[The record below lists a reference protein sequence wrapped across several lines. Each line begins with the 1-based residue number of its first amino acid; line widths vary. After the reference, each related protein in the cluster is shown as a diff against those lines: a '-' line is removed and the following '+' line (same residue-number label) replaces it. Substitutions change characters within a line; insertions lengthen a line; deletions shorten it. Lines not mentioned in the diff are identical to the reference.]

1 MRKAVIIILA
11 LVVAL
16 GTLPVT
22 FACYNGGWGNW
33 NWFWK
38 PQQPVYCCP
47 TYCNLNFFSVDASDN
62 EDVKDVADTNACITG
77 CGKTITITI
86 DNAYPGYEGIID
98 FCVKN
103 TGTLAATITGITIDN
118 PNAGYLQLDLTGAV
132 QVGTVVSPCSPKCGQ
147 LVVYGIPQ
155 LEDAENRTFTFD
167 ITIDY
172 SCTCVPQNCE
182 TAYAYGCSYCHCY
195 ATCFSHWGFSQW
207 GWTNGQL
214 GPGCY
219 TFDIYAGAAQCNISK
234 GKKVGYLTISYNG
247 STAVVTYHMYS
258 GYKMDETHLYV
269 GCNPLPS
276 KNGSDTVAP
285 GQYPYSHDL
294 SNASTDTYTVT
305 GLSGK
310 IYIIAHAVVCG
321 NSGYGGFG
329 GYGDGGG
336 YGGCGGCG
344 GR

>member
-132 QVGTVVSPCSPKCGQ
+132 QVGTVVQPCNPKCGQ

-155 LEDAENRTFTFD
+155 LEDAENRTFTFE

-172 SCTCVPQNCE
+172 DCTCTPNCE
-182 TAYAYGCSYCHCY
+182 TAYAYGGYCY
-195 ATCFSHWGFSQW
+195 AHCFLTDYLGQSFGNW
-207 GWTNGQL
+207 GWTNGPL
-214 GPGCY
+214 TPRY
-219 TFDIYAGAAQCNISK
+219 SAYVFDIYAGAAQCNLYK
-234 GKKVGYLTISYNG
+234 GKRVGTLTVNYNG
-247 STAVVTYHMYS
+247 SKAFVTYNMFY
-258 GYKMDETHLYV
+258 GYKMDKTHLYV
-269 GCNPLPS
+269 GNEPWPR
-276 KNGSDTVAP
+276 KNGVYTVAP

-294 SNASTDTYTVT
+294 NNASTDWYEIT
-305 GLSGK
+305 GLSGN
-310 IYIIAHAVVCG
+310 IYIIAHAEVCW
-321 NSGYGGFG
+321 
-329 GYGDGGG
+329 
-336 YGGCGGCG
+336 
-344 GR
+344 